1 MRRMTQLLFVFTAIA
16 TVVFCGEAQAQQK
29 RMVGYIESFADPSTV
44 DYDNLTHV
52 CFSFVE
58 PDGNGWTKSLNSNEL
73 GNLWNLVQLAHA
85 KDVKVL
91 LAVGGWISDDRSVRE
106 RAWKFA
112 DDQNISQIRN
122 FVGQI
127 TQVVD
132 GFGLDGVDL
141 DWEFPKSKSAW
152 NLVVAEFKKEIK
164 DERGK
169 LLTAAVAASEFKWQS
184 NDANYTG
191 AAQVGVTSDL
201 DFISIM
207 GYDWW
212 DTGESYVKDTDIT
225 KAWSAWW
232 YWSETRGVPL
242 AKLNMGITVEPING
256 HRISTLDHIDKA
268 EQVNYMGMGGMMVW
282 SLNRATDPNLVSLV
296 NAEWNP
302 PPSGVVPYAEG
313 QAYSTGSVVTFG
325 GNRYQAIRDTFAG
338 IDPTS
343 SWFWLAL

>member
-1 MRRMTQLLFVFTAIA
+1 M
-16 TVVFCGEAQAQQK
+16 K
-29 RMVGYIESFADPSTV
+29 RKQNRNEWSGISSRSLTPSTV

-58 PDGNGWTKSLNSNEL
+58 PDGNGWVKPLNSDEL
-73 GNLWNLVQLAHA
+73 GNLWDLVQLAHA

-112 DDQNISQIRN
+112 DDQNISQIKN

-169 LLTAAVAASEFKWQS
+169 LLTAAVAASEFKWHP
-184 NDANYTG
+184 NDADYTG
-191 AAQVGVTSDL
+191 AAQVGVTADL

-212 DTGESYVKDTDIT
+212 
-225 KAWSAWW
+225 
-232 YWSETRGVPL
+232 
-242 AKLNMGITVEPING
+242 G
-256 HRISTLDHIDKA
+256 HRRVLREGHGYH
-268 EQVNYMGMGGMMVW
+268 QGME
-282 SLNRATDPNLVSLV
+282 RR
-296 NAEWNP
+296 
-302 PPSGVVPYAEG
+302 VVLE
-313 QAYSTGSVVTFG
+313 
-325 GNRYQAIRDTFAG
+325 RDTSGSTRQTQYGDHA
-338 IDPTS
+338 
-343 SWFWLAL
+343 